1 MAEPEYL
8 DIWGVAIP
16 AAALSAA
23 ELDYLTGLPENV
35 PSHEWLCAEID
46 RVWQEFGLD
55 NRRSLEDQPI
65 DEFYR
70 HPVWLMNGLFS
81 AADQASAMH
90 RRAIAVDV
98 AKLNPD
104 AVVDVG
110 GGFGELALR
119 ISDATPAA
127 KVHILEPFPSAVGE
141 ARLSRAPGVQFVS
154 ELAEHA
160 YDVVIAQDVLEHV
173 EDPVGLAIDLT
184 RAVRPGGTAIFAN
197 NFTPIIQCH
206 LPRTFHLRRTFR
218 LVMRALGLTYI
229 GKTAKAEH
237 ALHFEAPSVLH
248 VRRARVAEWLSR
260 LVAPATEAAATT
272 RRKLRGGTDRTGGP
286 AA

>member
-1 MAEPEYL
+1 MVRPAHL
-8 DIWGVAIP
+8 DIWGVVIP
-16 AAALSAA
+16 TAALSAA
-23 ELDYLTGLPENV
+23 ELDYLRGLSEGV

-46 RVWQEFGLD
+46 RVWREFGLD
-55 NRRSLEDQPI
+55 NRCSFEGQPL

-81 AADQASAMH
+81 AADTASALH
-90 RRAIAVDV
+90 RRAIAAHV

-104 AVVDVG
+104 AVADVG

-154 ELAEHA
+154 ELEEHA

-173 EDPVGLAIDLT
+173 EDPVGLAIELA
-184 RAVRPGGTAIFAN
+184 RAVRPGGTAVFAN
-197 NFTPIIQCH
+197 NFTPVIQCH
-206 LPRTFHLRRTFR
+206 LPRTFHLRRTFP
-218 LVMRALGLTYI
+218 LVMRALGLTYVGRI
-229 GKTAKAEH
+229 AEAEH
-237 ALHFEAPSVLH
+237 AQHFEVSSVLH
-248 VRRARVAEWLSR
+248 VRRARVAERLSR
-260 LVAPATEAAATT
+260 LVAPALEAAATT
-272 RRKLRGGTDRTGGP
+272 RRKVRGWAGRTGGP